1 MQLKPPERSKTWH
14 RKKIFPGLL
23 KRWPRSSGRSRN
35 FSCPLK
41 AQECRRSEPDATVS
55 AETVSRPCPGNV
67 LVAEDDP
74 IYRRVLQSQLV
85 KWGYQVITAENGLAA
100 WEALQSGDAP
110 QMAIL
115 DWIMPGLDGIEQCR
129 KIRANQHGA
138 YLYVLLLT
146 AKHNKEDVVAGLEAG
161 ADDYLTKPLNSD
173 ELRAGARGI

>member
-1 MQLKPPERSKTWH
+1 M
-14 RKKIFPGLL
+14 
-23 KRWPRSSGRSRN
+23 
-35 FSCPLK
+35 
-41 AQECRRSEPDATVS
+41 
-55 AETVSRPCPGNV
+55 
-67 LVAEDDP
+67 
-74 IYRRVLQSQLV
+74 LQSQLV